1 MLLQS
6 HFVIAT
12 LAALGASPD
21 RAPAELRGAAIFQAA
36 AGKSGKARKE
46 QCNYFMKYTKSLGR
60 GLRDRTMLAFSRTT
74 DSSVCPQLS

>member
-21 RAPAELRGAAIFQAA
+21 RALAELREAAIIQPAV
-36 AGKSGKARKE
+36 GKSGKARKE
-46 QCNYFMKYTKSLGR
+46 QCSYFTEDTKSLGR
-60 GLRDRTMLAFSRTT
+60 GL
-74 DSSVCPQLS
+74 